1 MAISTSFDIQEALA
15 YALSCVKQ
23 EGLILKEQQVR
34 ALKLL
39 SEGRDVFVWFPTGY
53 GKSLCY
59 QLLPF
64 LMDYKLGRTKGPLV
78 ARSVVFVISPLVSLM
93 IDQVRSLNTGGVSAA
108 ILSSNKGIDRS
119 LVATNKDVSDGKYCL
134 LFTAPEAVVEDY
146 LSLEDA
152 ITRASTQF
160 LFSGNSC
167 GRSTLCLQV
176 EL

>member
-15 YALSCVKQ
+15 YALSCMKQ

-78 ARSVVFVISPLVSLM
+78 ARSVVLVISPLVSLM
-93 IDQVRSLNTGGVSAA
+93 IDQES
-108 ILSSNKGIDRS
+108 
-119 LVATNKDVSDGKYCL
+119 
-134 LFTAPEAVVEDY
+134 EH
-146 LSLEDA
+146 
-152 ITRASTQF
+152 
-160 LFSGNSC
+160 
-167 GRSTLCLQV
+167 
-176 EL
+176 